1 MNKGLCASLDAK
13 AGGFTFFRR
22 KILQELVKFV
32 LCSTS
37 YNCESRVILGKL
49 LGMYLMEN
57 LMSHVFEVVGL
68 VQ

>member
-1 MNKGLCASLDAK
+1 
-13 AGGFTFFRR
+13 
-22 KILQELVKFV
+22 VKFV